1 MFQNLSIKKKMF
13 FLMLGATLSVCIATI
28 FVFFA
33 MTHVEK
39 QYQHLHKNSMQG
51 ALLTLNIEK
60 NMNYVSR
67 TTRDIMLGGDYK
79 KNIKKLQDRIEKIRK
94 DFTTLEELMQ
104 GGQDFALAQK
114 AKSSTMQFLQNS
126 LKMMQE
132 LTSDDIQNKTAQ
144 IYNRYKTEL
153 TPYANASRESF
164 KKLVALKKQELA
176 NSSKNLEFDITF
188 YKYFVL
194 ITGLIIAIAVFII
207 ATLVGRSI
215 IKGIENFTKFIA
227 YAEEGNFSHACSI
240 LEKDTELGIMGTR
253 LSLLLNHV
261 KKLIN
266 EINTAITNASKGDF
280 NQKISAEGLK
290 GEFIIA
296 IENVAK
302 SIDFMQEQYKK
313 AQRDAFNS
321 ALSVKSVNVS
331 ESLTVIQAD
340 LKTNIE
346 NIKEVTQTTDCAAKL
361 ANESRANIN
370 NVVNGLHKLNEQ
382 VSTNHANIDELAA
395 QANSITSIIELI
407 TDIAEQTNLLSLNAA
422 IEAARAGEHG
432 RGFAVVADEVRKLA
446 ERTHKATSEIS
457 ISIKSL
463 QQGMS
468 EIQTSSEVMKATVDT
483 STSKIEDFEKTLVE
497 LSDNSTKIVHQSYFM
512 ENSIFVVLAKIDH
525 ILYKSRAY
533 NSLISL
539 KKVLKVVS
547 SHECNLGQW
556 YDHEGKERFSH
567 TPAYTKIAQP
577 HNIVHTNANKNLA
590 YFDDAKDVQE
600 VVLKNSQDIIHNFEE
615 MENASEELFSLLD
628 TILTQ
633 VRKE

>member
-1 MFQNLSIKKKMF
+1 MFKNLSIKKKMF
-13 FLMLGATLSVCIATI
+13 FLMLVATLSIFTATI
-28 FVFFA
+28 FVFVA
-33 MTHVEK
+33 MTHIEK
-39 QYQHLHKNSMQG
+39 QYQHLHQKSMQE

-79 KNIKKLQDRIEKIRK
+79 KDIKKLQERIEKIRN

-104 GGQDFALAQK
+104 GNQDLPLAQK
-114 AKSSTMQFLQNS
+114 AKSSTMQFLENS
-126 LKMMQE
+126 LKMMKE
-132 LTSDDIQNKTAQ
+132 LTSDDIKNRTSQ
-144 IYNRYKTEL
+144 IYYRYKTEL
-153 TPYANASRESF
+153 TPYANASRASF

-176 NSSKNLEFDITF
+176 QSSKDLESNITF
-188 YKYFVL
+188 YKYLVL
-194 ITGLIIAIAVFII
+194 VTGLLVAAAVFVI
-207 ATLVGRSI
+207 ATLIGRSI
-215 IKGIENFTKFIA
+215 IAGIETFTKYIS
-227 YAEEGNFSHACSI
+227 YAAEGDFSHTCNSS
-240 LEKDTELGIMGTR
+240 EENTELGIMGAR
-253 LSLLLNHV
+253 LSLLLNHIQT
-261 KKLIN
+261 LID

-280 NQKISAEGLK
+280 SKKISAEGLR
-290 GEFIIA
+290 GEFVVA
-296 IENVAK
+296 IQNVSK
-302 SIDFMQEQYKK
+302 SIDFMKEQHKK
-313 AQRDAFNS
+313 AQRDSFNS
-321 ALSVKSVNVS
+321 VLSVKSVNVS
-331 ESLTVIQAD
+331 ESLTVIQKD

-346 NIKEVTQTTDCAAKL
+346 NIKEVTRATDCAAKL
-361 ANESRANIN
+361 ANDSRANIN
-370 NVVNGLHKLNEQ
+370 DVVNGLHELNEQ

-395 QANSITSIIELI
+395 QTNNITSVIELI
-407 TDIAEQTNLLSLNAA
+407 TDIADQTNLLALNAA

-468 EIQTSSEVMKATVDT
+468 EIQTSSEEMKETVDT
-483 STSKIEDFEKTLVE
+483 STGKIEDFETTLIE
-497 LSDNSTKIVHQSYFM
+497 LSDNSTKIVDQSYFM

-539 KKVLKVVS
+539 KKVLKKVS

-567 TPAYTKIAQP
+567 TPAYPQIEKP

-590 YFDDAKDVQE
+590 YLDAEDTQE
-600 VVLKNSQDIIHNFEE
+600 EVLRHAQDIIHNFEE
-615 MENASEELFSLLD
+615 MEEASEELFALLD
-628 TILTQ
+628 TMLTQ
-633 VRKE
+633 VKKD